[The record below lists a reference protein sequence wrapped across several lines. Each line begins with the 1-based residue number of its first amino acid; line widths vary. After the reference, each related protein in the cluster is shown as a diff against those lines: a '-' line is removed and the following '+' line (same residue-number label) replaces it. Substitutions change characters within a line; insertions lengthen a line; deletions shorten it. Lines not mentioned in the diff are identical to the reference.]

1 MNKKCNITNT
11 EKLLIGLCRLEYS
24 SEQIGKLKSLV
35 TGLEDWK
42 YLADLSNRHG
52 VAALVYYNLE
62 KLGFLQFIPQET
74 VDFLL
79 NALMMSMARNAHHLK
94 ETEMVLKLM
103 NEAGIKT
110 VLLKGLALEISVY
123 GNRGLRQMTDV
134 DVLMKSED
142 CMRARDILI
151 SNGFTS
157 LPLKSPL
164 HKIIMMNI
172 GKHLPSLIKNG
183 FSIEIHHRLFGSG
196 ESELDSMLYDKCTE
210 NSINNEKVFI
220 PGAQILFLYLIR
232 HLYMHE
238 RNNESQIR
246 LYTDLVVFIG
256 KYREDIIN
264 SDLPVLAK
272 MGKMSNIL
280 ANKLEILRD
289 FWEISFPG
297 WLNEFIE
304 SNCEPG
310 NKDKFIFFLKS
321 PKDNPAVNKA
331 WFYRYTIGEIP
342 GIHRKLLYISGD
354 LFPSISFM
362 KKRYNCNNS
371 WKVVFYYPHRLG
383 KLWYLIKLRPQIK
396 KGGIKTAL

>member
-1 MNKKCNITNT
+1 MNGKSDITGEET
-11 EKLLIGLCRLEYS
+11 LLTGLCRLEFS
-24 SEQIGKLKSLV
+24 SDRIRKLKSLI
-35 TGLEDWK
+35 TGTEDWE
-42 YLADLSNRHG
+42 YLADLSNKHG

-62 KLGFLQFIPQET
+62 KLGFLQYISQET
-74 VDFLL
+74 VEFLH
-79 NALMMSMARNAHHLK
+79 NAHMMSMARNVHHLK

-142 CMRARDILI
+142 CIRARDILI

-164 HKIIMMNI
+164 HERIMMHI

-196 ESELDSMLYDKCTE
+196 EQGLAGMLYEECSE
-210 NSINNEKVFI
+210 NSINNEIVFI
-220 PGAQILFLYLIR
+220 PEAQILFLYLIR

-238 RNNESQIR
+238 QNNESQLR
-246 LYTDLVVFIG
+246 LYTDLVVLIG
-256 KYREDIIN
+256 KYRDEIIN
-264 SDLPVLAK
+264 SDLTILART
-272 MGKMSNIL
+272 GEMSNIL

-289 FWEISFPG
+289 IWEISFPG
-297 WLNEFIE
+297 WLNEFIKG
-304 SNCEPG
+304 NCEPG
-310 NKDKFIFFLKS
+310 NKDKFMFFLRS

-331 WFYRYTIGEIP
+331 WFYRYTIHEIP
-342 GIHRKLLYISGD
+342 GMHRKLLYILGD
-354 LFPSISFM
+354 LFPSIIFM
-362 KKRYNCNNS
+362 KKRYRCNKI
-371 WKVVFYYPHRLG
+371 WKVFLYYPHRLG
-383 KLWYLIKLRPQIK
+383 KLWYLIKLRPPR
-396 KGGIKTAL
+396 